1 MLLVIDAGNTNTSLG
16 VFNGTELVAHW
27 RLTTAR
33 SRTVDEYGVHARN
46 LFELANLDFK
56 AINAIAIASV
66 VPPLNYT
73 LKTMAETY
81 FHLTPLFVDHTSDT
95 GLTILYEPASDVGA
109 DRIVDAVAAIE
120 KYGAPCIVV
129 DFGTATTFN
138 AINREAQYVGG
149 VITPGIMISSDALF
163 ERTAKLPRVDIRR
176 PQKIIGS
183 STITA
188 MQSGLYHGFVGLVDG
203 VLRKMIEEIGSA
215 PRLAPQQGC
224 PAGDPAVPRV
234 IATGGL
240 ASLIATGSEFIELV
254 DDTLT
259 LEGLRLVYER
269 TGSPKSRVQS
279 PKSEN

>member
-16 VFNGTELVAHW
+16 VFAGRELIAHW

-46 LFELANLDFK
+46 LFQLAELDFE
-56 AINAIAIASV
+56 AIDAIAIASV

-81 FHLTPLFVDHTSDT
+81 FHLSPVFVDHSTDT
-95 GLTILYEPASDVGA
+95 GLEILYEPASDVGA

-138 AINREAQYVGG
+138 AIDKEGRYVGG
-149 VITPGIMISSDALF
+149 AITPGIMISSDALF

-176 PQKIIGS
+176 PQRVIGT
-183 STITA
+183 STVTA

-203 VLRKMIEEIGSA
+203 VLRTMRQELGGS
-215 PRLAPQQGC
+215 
-224 PAGDPAVPRV
+224 PRV

-254 DDTLT
+254 DETLT
-259 LEGLRLVYER
+259 LEGLRLIYER
-269 TGSPKSRVQS
+269 TA
-279 PKSEN
+279 SEE

>member
-16 VFNGTELVAHW
+16 VYRGAELVAHW
-27 RLTTAR
+27 RLTTNRA
-33 SRTVDEYGVHARN
+33 RTVDEYGIHARN
-46 LFELANLDFK
+46 LFALANLDFK
-56 AINAIAIASV
+56 AIDAISIASV

-81 FHLTPLFVDHTSDT
+81 FHLTPLFVDHTLDS
-95 GLTILYEPASDVGA
+95 GIKILYEPAADVGA
-109 DRIVDAVAAIE
+109 DRIVDAVAAVQ

-138 AINREAQYVGG
+138 AINKNSEYVGG

-176 PQKIIGS
+176 PQKVIGT

-188 MQSGLYHGFVGLVDG
+188 MQSGLYHGYIGLVDG
-203 VLRKMIEEIGSA
+203 VLRRMVGELEGTA
-215 PRLAPQQGC
+215 
-224 PAGDPAVPRV
+224 RV

-240 ASLIATGSEFIELV
+240 AGLIATGSEFIELV

-269 TGSPKSRVQS
+269 SLRKRDR
-279 PKSEN
+279 

>member
-16 VFNGTELVAHW
+16 VFAGRELIAHW

-46 LFELANLDFK
+46 LFQLAELDFE
-56 AINAIAIASV
+56 AIDAIAIASV

-81 FHLTPLFVDHTSDT
+81 FHLTPVFVDHSTDT
-95 GLTILYEPASDVGA
+95 GLEILYEPASDVGA
-109 DRIVDAVAAIE
+109 DRIVDAVAAIK
-120 KYGAPCIVV
+120 KYGTPCIVV

-138 AINREAQYVGG
+138 AIDKEGRYVGG
-149 VITPGIMISSDALF
+149 AITPGIMISSDALF

-176 PQKIIGS
+176 PQKVIGR
-183 STITA
+183 STVTA

-203 VLRKMIEEIGSA
+203 VLRTMRQELGGS
-215 PRLAPQQGC
+215 
-224 PAGDPAVPRV
+224 PRV

-254 DDTLT
+254 DETLT
-259 LEGLRLVYER
+259 LEGLRLIYER
-269 TGSPKSRVQS
+269 TA
-279 PKSEN
+279 SEE